1 MQALVVGFAGNIKMI
16 TMKKIIFLLLF
27 IPLVS
32 FGQGDIGKTKNQI
45 MAKYSVSPCENEG
58 RALMYCSSDG
68 SMIGYVFNS
77 YNRAESIQFWT
88 AHYSQYKAEIELEK
102 AIESFA
108 IEMNDT
114 PTTRGG
120 MTSFNIKNSNLGC
133 TFSTIKYNGTY
144 YVRQIYQ
151 VF

>member
-1 MQALVVGFAGNIKMI
+1 
-16 TMKKIIFLLLF
+16 
-27 IPLVS
+27 
-32 FGQGDIGKTKNQI
+32 
-45 MAKYSVSPCENEG
+45 
-58 RALMYCSSDG
+58 MYCSSDG

-77 YNRAESIQFWT
+77 YNRAESVQFWT

-108 IEMNDT
+108 IEMNDN

-120 MTSFNIKNSNLGC
+120 MTSFTVKNSNLGC

>member
-1 MQALVVGFAGNIKMI
+1 VRKLIL
-16 TMKKIIFLLLF
+16 LLLF

-32 FGQGDIGKTKNQI
+32 FGQGDIGKTKSQI

-58 RALMYCSSDG
+58 RVLMYCSSDG

-77 YNRAESIQFWT
+77 YNRAESVQFWT
-88 AHYSQYKAEIELEK
+88 VYYSQYKAEIELEK
-102 AIESFA
+102 AIKSFA

-120 MTSFNIKNSNLGC
+120 MTIFNIKNSNLGC
-133 TFSTIKYNGTY
+133 TFSTIKYNGSY